1 MVIKTQSGN
10 TVVRT
15 GLAAALHFCVDGL
28 CLCCLYL
35 ATAGVSELLRY
46 FVVYNVL
53 AFLTQPL
60 TGMLAD
66 RAKRRHWILLAS
78 IVMLILAAAGLC
90 VFFAGSLND
99 LFVKPEVARW
109 RPARDTEIAMM
120 VDVVNGYRGGNY
132 GFFSSHASNTFSLA
146 IFFSLLVR
154 SRVLTTAL
162 IIWSLINCWTRMYLG
177 VHYPLD
183 IMCGLL
189 WGSLVGTG
197 IWFLHQSIRKRMG
210 NTLGFIS
217 SQYTT
222 TGYQLSDVNVVISIM
237 VLTLLYSIFKS
248 CFMILF

>member
-1 MVIKTQSGN
+1 MDWSALIELDKQLLLWFNGSDSLFLDGIAKTLTTAS
-10 TVVRT
+10 TWIPM
-15 GLAAALHFCVDGL
+15 
-28 CLCCLYL
+28 YL
-35 ATAGVSELLRY
+35 GMFYL
-46 FVVYNVL
+46 VL
-53 AFLTQPL
+53 KNNDNFQRVL
-60 TGMLAD
+60 
-66 RAKRRHWILLAS
+66 
-78 IVMLILAAAGLC
+78 LILAAAGLC

-189 WGSLVGTG
+189 WGGLVGTG

-237 VLTLLYSIFKS
+237 VLTLLYTIFKS